1 MKVTYEERPL
11 EELEN
16 EIVEYIINT
25 PHNANPNVV
34 RSMVSAAAENVSMS
48 SDGQEV
54 YFRVKKYNTGSDY
67 VTTLTYMNSDDS
79 PSNEEIIIPLLKNKL
94 NFLRNTYSG
103 EEIIPGATEILHING
118 FTISDSSRI
127 FLSTHQGA
135 FAIDN
140 GGIGIKAQ
148 EIAASYFAN
157 L

>member
-25 PHNANPNVV
+25 PHNANPNVI

-54 YFRVKKYNTGSDY
+54 YFRVKKRDSYN
-67 VTTLTYMNSDDS
+67 VTTLSYMNSDNS
-79 PSNEEIIIPLLKNKL
+79 PSDEEIIIPLLKNKL
-94 NFLRNTYSG
+94 NFLRGASDG
-103 EEIIPGATEILHING
+103 EEIIPGMTNMTHIIG
-118 FTISDSSRI
+118 FSISDSNKI
-127 FLSTHQGA
+127 FLFGSQGG
-135 FAIDN
+135 FALESE
-140 GGIGIKAQ
+140 GIGTKIQ
-148 EIAASYFAN
+148 EIATDYFAN